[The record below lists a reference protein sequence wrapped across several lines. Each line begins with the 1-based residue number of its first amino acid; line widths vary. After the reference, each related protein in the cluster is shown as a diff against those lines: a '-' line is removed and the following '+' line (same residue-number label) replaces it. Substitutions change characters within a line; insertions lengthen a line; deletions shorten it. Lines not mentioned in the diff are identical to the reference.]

1 MQLST
6 HRFRALVT
14 IVGSLLASLFVLQ
27 MYYIHNKHSREL
39 DADMVFLPALL
50 SAAIDLA
57 ETGGVEVKAVHLE
70 KDIGVKSKGETAE
83 GAQEFVTQA
92 DRRSHMK
99 IVAGLK
105 QVWPNLNVISEER
118 DKVDLQEAAFPDLD
132 RSEVRRFKVSPLETD
147 FAATRDLTVWVDPL
161 DATQEY
167 TEGLLQY
174 VTVMVCVADKGIPIM
189 GIVHQPFE
197 EKTYFA
203 WVGNGNNLPS
213 NDHQSDSGDIKIIVS
228 RSHAGDVETLV
239 KDTIQGNVQVIQAG
253 GAGYKTLQV
262 LEGVVDYYIHVT
274 KIKKWDIC
282 APNAML
288 AAVHGSMTTLQGES
302 ISYSGEDDPVNN
314 DGLFVSL
321 EERIN
326 PELLNALSSQ

>member
-6 HRFRALVT
+6 YRVRGLVII
-14 IVGSLLASLFVLQ
+14 IVSSLAFIFVLQ
-27 MYYIHNKHSREL
+27 IYRHNKHHKEN
-39 DADMVFLPALL
+39 DEYKVYLPALL

-57 ETGGVEVKAVHLE
+57 ETGGYEVKAVHLGAN
-70 KDIGVKSKGETAE
+70 IGVKSKGETDE

-105 QVWPNLNVISEER
+105 LVWPSLYVISEER
-118 DKVDLQEAAFPDLD
+118 DKVNFQNVAYPDLD
-132 RSEVRRFKVSPLETD
+132 RSEIKKWKDSPLKTD
-147 FAATRDLTVWVDPL
+147 FVDIQDLTVWVDPL

-167 TEGLLQY
+167 TENLLQY
-174 VTVMVCVADKGIPIM
+174 VTVMVCVADKGTPIM
-189 GIVHQPFE
+189 GVVHQPFE
-197 EKTYFA
+197 GKTYYA
-203 WVGNGNNLPS
+203 WVGNGNNLP
-213 NDHQSDSGDIKIIVS
+213 NHNHHSDSENIKIIVS

-239 KDTIQGNVQVIQAG
+239 KNKIKGNVEVIQAG

-262 LEGVVDYYIHVT
+262 LGGVVDYYIHVT

-288 AAVHGSMTTLQGES
+288 AAVHGSMTTLKGES
-302 ISYSGEDDPVNN
+302 INYSREDGSANN
-314 DGLFVSL
+314 DGLFASL
-321 EERIN
+321 QERGN
-326 PELLNALSSQ
+326 PELLRALSSN